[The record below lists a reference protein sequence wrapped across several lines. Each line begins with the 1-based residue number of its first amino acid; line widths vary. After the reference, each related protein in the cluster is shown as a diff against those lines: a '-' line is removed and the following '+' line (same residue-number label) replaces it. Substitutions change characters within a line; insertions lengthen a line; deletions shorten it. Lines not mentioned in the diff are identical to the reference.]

1 MRKKPIELLETAI
14 GRAQLKARAK
24 AKPAA
29 PAAPDIR
36 ELERK
41 ARTLDRIHA
50 ELDGKEW
57 DADLMSVVASHLIGA
72 GYKIRAPFEGEE
84 GDDDAE

>member
-1 MRKKPIELLETAI
+1 M
-14 GRAQLKARAK
+14 AK
-24 AKPAA
+24 AKEKKPV
-29 PAAPDIR
+29 DIA
-36 ELERK
+36 ELQRK
-41 ARTLDRIHA
+41 ARVLDRIHA

-72 GYKIRAPFEGEE
+72 GYVIRAPNE